1 MRGVKRSSYHD
12 WILNRLH
19 SLGINRRL
27 WQVIIFICTGLP
39 LAQVD
44 NAYNFSHIFT
54 NYLPPIHALLWQFSL
69 NIAVH
74 SSLLIC
80 TASQHPGGRSLPP
93 IFGSFDTSQV
103 PRLKSSYQIQSE
115 EIMKPIHRQVP
126 LPHSESSPSK
136 TSGLRNWQVNLFHIV
151 RGQYQ
156 QCTMCCLGSMFSF
169 QPNKLRHILKFLPK
183 TT

>member
-1 MRGVKRSSYHD
+1 MCVEEVRGVKRSSYHD
-12 WILNRLH
+12 WILSPLH

-74 SSLLIC
+74 SSLLIY
-80 TASQHPGGRSLPP
+80 TGSQHPGGGSVLPM
-93 IFGSFDTSQV
+93 FGSFHTSQV

-115 EIMKPIHRQVP
+115 EIMKPILRQVP
-126 LPHSESSPSK
+126 LPHSESSPLE
-136 TSGLRNWQVNLFHIV
+136 TCGLRKWQANLFHIARV
-151 RGQYQ
+151 DYNSAEKNWHWD
-156 QCTMCCLGSMFSF
+156 L
-169 QPNKLRHILKFLPK
+169 ILIE
-183 TT
+183 TGT